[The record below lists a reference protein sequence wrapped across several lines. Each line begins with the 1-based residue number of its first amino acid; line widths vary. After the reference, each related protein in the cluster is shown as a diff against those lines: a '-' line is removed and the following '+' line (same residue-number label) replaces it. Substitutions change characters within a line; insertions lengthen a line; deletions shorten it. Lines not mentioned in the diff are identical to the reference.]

1 MNEVRRV
8 YLDMVGCRLNQSELE
23 SFARQFRAAGYT
35 LVETPEGADWV
46 VINTCTVTA
55 AADADSRAKARQA
68 HRAGAKQ
75 IALTGCW
82 ATLHPSEAQ
91 ALPGVTHVIPNDQ
104 KESLVGQLTE
114 LYDLEPLEREPLPGS
129 RHRTR
134 AFIKVQDG
142 CDNHCTFCVTRLAR
156 GHSRS
161 RPIRDVLADIRAALG
176 EDKGALDGTAF
187 AREIVL
193 SGVHLG
199 SWGQDFTPP
208 LHLRHLIQAI
218 LQECDV
224 PRLRLSS
231 LEPWDLD
238 ERFFRLWEN
247 PRLCRHLHLP
257 LQSGCAETLRRMA
270 RKTTPQEYARLIE
283 TARALIPDL
292 AITTDIIVGFPG
304 EDANEFAQS
313 LAFIEQMGFAGGHV
327 FAFSARPGTAA
338 ARLSA
343 QVPPA
348 LRKQRSQ
355 QVRKILAAS
364 AYAYRRNFLGK
375 TVRVLWETAQGD
387 ALHGWWLGGL
397 SDNYLR
403 VQALSPQP
411 LTNQLSE
418 VRITTLMGEEMSG
431 ILLS

>member
-1 MNEVRRV
+1 MKRV

-23 SFARQFRAAGYT
+23 TFARQFRAAGYT
-35 LVETPEGADWV
+35 IVASPEQADWV

-68 HRAGAKQ
+68 YRAGARQ

-82 ATLHPSEAQ
+82 ATLHLTEAL
-91 ALPGVTHVIPNDQ
+91 ALPGVRRVIANTD
-104 KESLVGQLTE
+104 KESLVSQLTE
-114 LYDLEPLEREPLPGS
+114 AYDLEPLEREPLPGL

-156 GHSRS
+156 GRGRS
-161 RPIRDVLADIRAALG
+161 RPIQAVLEDVQAALG
-176 EDKGALDGTAF
+176 EVKNGSEDGLA

-199 SWGQDFTPP
+199 SWGKDFSPP

-218 LQECDV
+218 LQDSDV

-238 ERFFRLWEN
+238 EDFFRLWEN

-257 LQSGCAETLRRMA
+257 LQSGCAATLRRMA
-270 RKTTPQEYARLIE
+270 RKCSPQQYAHLVA
-283 TARALIPDL
+283 TARALIPEL

-304 EDANEFAQS
+304 EDENEFAQS
-313 LAFIEQMGFAGGHV
+313 LAFIQQMEFAGGHV
-327 FAFSARPGTAA
+327 FVFSPRPGTAA
-338 ARLSA
+338 TRLGNA
-343 QVPPA
+343 VPTPVSKA
-348 LRKQRSQ
+348 RSQ
-355 QVRKILAAS
+355 QVRESLSIS
-364 AYAYRRNFLGK
+364 AQAFRQRFLGR
-375 TVRVLWETAQGD
+375 TVKVLWETRRGQTPQGWI
-387 ALHGWWLGGL
+387 LSGL
-397 SDNYLR
+397 SDHSLR
-403 VQALSPQP
+403 VRTVTSQP
-411 LTNQLSE
+411 LSNQISE
-418 VRITTLMGEEMSG
+418 VRLTAMAAEELIG
-431 ILLS
+431 VVLS

>member
-1 MNEVRRV
+1 MRRV

-35 LVETPEGADWV
+35 IVDTPDQADWV

-68 HRAGAKQ
+68 FRAGAKQ

-82 ATLHPSEAQ
+82 ATLHPAEALS
-91 ALPGVTHVIPNDQ
+91 LPGVQRVIPNDQ
-104 KESLVGQLTE
+104 KESLVSQITE
-114 LYDLEPLEREPLPGS
+114 VYDLEPLEREPLPGL

-134 AFIKVQDG
+134 AFLKVQDG

-156 GHSRS
+156 GKGRS
-161 RPIRDVLADIRAALG
+161 RPIAAVLADIQAALG
-176 EDKGALDGTAF
+176 EGKDGADDAPP

-199 SWGQDFTPP
+199 SWGKDFSPP

-218 LQECDV
+218 LQDTDV

-238 ERFFRLWEN
+238 EGFFRLWEN

-257 LQSGCAETLRRMA
+257 LQSGCAATLRRMA
-270 RKTTPQEYARLIE
+270 RKCSPEGYAHLVA
-283 TARALIPDL
+283 TARALIPGL
-292 AITTDIIVGFPG
+292 AVTTDIIVGFPG
-304 EDANEFAQS
+304 EDENEFAQS
-313 LAFIEQMGFAGGHV
+313 LAFIQQMEFSGGHV
-327 FAFSARPGTAA
+327 FVFSPRPGTAA
-338 ARLSA
+338 TRLSQPVSPSIA
-343 QVPPA
+343 RA
-348 LRKQRSQ
+348 RSQ
-355 QVRKILAAS
+355 QVRESLSVS
-364 AYAYRRNFLGK
+364 AQAFRQRFLGS
-375 TVRVLWETAQGD
+375 TVKVLWESRRGQTPQGWI
-387 ALHGWWLGGL
+387 LSGL

-403 VQALSPQP
+403 VRTVTSQP
-411 LTNQLSE
+411 LDNQISE
-418 VRITTLMGEEMSG
+418 VRLTAIAAEEMIG
-431 ILLS
+431 VVLS

>member
-1 MNEVRRV
+1 MRV

-23 SFARQFRAAGYT
+23 TFARQFRAAGYT
-35 LVETPEGADWV
+35 IVETPQQADLV

-55 AADADSRAKARQA
+55 AADSDSRAKARQA
-68 HRAGAKQ
+68 FRAGAKQ

-82 ATLHPSEAQ
+82 ATLHPAEAQ
-91 ALPGVTHVIPNDQ
+91 ALAGVSRVIPNAQ
-104 KESLVGQLTE
+104 KDTLVRQLTE
-114 LYDLEPLEREPLPGS
+114 RYDLEPLEREPLPGL

-156 GHSRS
+156 GSSRS
-161 RPIRDVLADIRAALG
+161 RPIEEILADIRAALG
-176 EDKGALDGTAF
+176 EHDNPEDSAG

-199 SWGQDFTPP
+199 SWGQDFPHRM
-208 LHLRHLIQAI
+208 HLRHLIQAI
-218 LQECDV
+218 LQDTDV

-257 LQSGCAETLRRMA
+257 LQSGCADTLRRMA
-270 RKTTPQEYARLIE
+270 RKTTPQEYAHLVQI
-283 TARALIPDL
+283 ARAMIADV

-304 EDANEFAQS
+304 EDENEFAQS
-313 LAFIEQMGFAGGHV
+313 LAFIEQMAFAGGHV
-327 FAFSARPGTAA
+327 FSFSPRPGTAA
-338 ARLSA
+338 ARMGG
-343 QVPPA
+343 QVPSSIRK
-348 LRKQRSQ
+348 LRSE
-355 QVRKILAAS
+355 QVRKSLSVS
-364 AYAYRRNFLGK
+364 AQDYRRRFLGRK
-375 TVRVLWETAQGD
+375 VNVLWEATRGTTPQG
-387 ALHGWWLGGL
+387 WLMSGL

-403 VQALSPQP
+403 VIAYAPNP
-411 LTNQLSE
+411 LTNQIGEVVLS
-418 VRITTLMGEEMSG
+418 TLMGEEMMG
-431 ILLS
+431 EWLN